1 MFQKIHIF
9 EEYYNYTYTSFMSK
23 KIILFA
29 LLFVCFTQAQE
40 KKYQSLLWEI
50 SGNGLQKNSYVY
62 GSMHVSEKVS
72 YHLSDAFFKHLMEA
86 DMIAN
91 ESDPTTWS
99 DLYNIFSNMYGN
111 NYGYGAFYTNF
122 YINKPKKEDLY
133 PLFRGTNYNLIGLLS
148 RTNEMQKD
156 YQEDTYLDMFIYR
169 TGRKYGKKT
178 LGLED
183 VKTSTI
189 NIMQAEAKIKPK
201 DTEEKRQ
208 QLIKF
213 LKNKNYN
220 EAMMDYYR
228 EKDLDMLDSLTV
240 LSSSETYLKAMLYD
254 RNTDMVKSMDSIMK
268 TGSLFAAIGAA
279 HLPGKKGVIEALR
292 AKGYTVNPVYGDY
305 TETGKQTKKQIEE
318 FFVKP
323 EFETK
328 TSTDGMITLPLYKLV
343 LESGENLES
352 PDLANGGYINVKRS
366 LLKDFLNKDNT
377 LFNHKSLDSL
387 FYENIPGDIIDKKFY
402 NEKNYLVYD
411 IKSKTKTNNAQR
423 YRYYVTPLEI
433 IAVIMGGEGD
443 YVRQYESFV
452 FDNIKIKDNVNSNE
466 KIVPKKGGFE
476 VEVPSYYITQ
486 GNKDFDKQYGDI
498 KIYAY
503 DNEEKA
509 NYFLLENTLGD
520 NDNLEDSEFELKRIH
535 YEFYNQHDID
545 SINTSLDKE
554 KMSFTSESKI
564 GDKNIYL
571 KTVINGS
578 KYYLLGTVGASK
590 SKADSFFNSFTL
602 KPLNAEVETK
612 LYKDKTAMFTVEIPK
627 KQNEYLDFRFDRDY
641 DSYEKKENIF
651 KVKSK
656 AFSFMSP
663 TGKDVELSFYQYH
676 KYGSEK
682 NLDSIWKEFRDHIK
696 SDFASNNYDAI
707 DKDMDIQSMDTSVEM
722 VANDAIPSDLNELV
736 SEDKKKKLSYNVSR
750 WDEELG
756 LNNKDKNKIELIDEK
771 LTSNENKTVHEMNV
785 LAVKPNSN
793 QAIKYKA
800 VFKDGMSYL
809 MKTLVDRNYKND
821 DAFVEKTFNSLKP
834 FDTIIQPSVFE
845 NKFKYFVEDAYSE
858 NDTIRYSALKS
869 AYFLEI
875 TKEDLPQ
882 VKEFLEGFEFA
893 QDENEALV
901 ILYQKIGAIKD
912 PAIIAYLENV
922 YKKEDV
928 TTSIQFAILN
938 ALTNQKSKTAYKVIA
953 KLLEYDLPLSDNEYE
968 VSSLF
973 TAFEYDIENSQVLF
987 PDIFQFYSVN
997 EYHTPIID
1005 FTNKVIESNLGNPK
1019 KLKTYKKM
1027 LLTNA
1032 KLEYKRVLSWKQ
1044 KQDIQ
1049 ENDGYGYYDSGSYAP
1064 TEELSSYLNI
1074 LYPFKKEKAVAE
1086 LYAKVDKLNV
1096 DNLNI
1101 SLAKIQLD
1109 KNNDVDK
1116 KTIDK
1121 LLSKPETEFVAFQI
1135 LHHTKQ
1141 LDELNK
1147 FSEDSIALASMRYFD
1162 KLKSKKDEV
1171 TFLEKRILQQ
1181 DKKEIHY
1188 FFYKI
1193 VDIDEDSYNKNAE
1206 KIAGIAFVM
1215 ENGKINPQAFK
1226 KLRSK
1231 TVIEEKE
1238 IEPYIRAAI
1247 DESINTNH
1255 PRATY
1260 QKLSDA
1266 NNMYGYDDEQ
1276 Y

>member
-1 MFQKIHIF
+1 
-9 EEYYNYTYTSFMSK
+9 MSK
-23 KIILFA
+23 KIILIA
-29 LLFVCFTQAQE
+29 LLFVCFSQAQE

-50 SGNGLQKNSYVY
+50 SGNGLQKKSYVY

-122 YINKPKKEDLY
+122 YINKPKKEELY
-133 PLFRGTNYNLIGLLS
+133 PLFQGTNYNLIGLLS
-148 RTNEMQKD
+148 RTNEMKKD

-189 NIMQAEAKIKPK
+189 NIMQAESKVKPK
-201 DTEEKRQ
+201 DVEEKRQ
-208 QLIKF
+208 KLIKL

-228 EKDLDMLDSLTV
+228 EKDLDMLDSLTT

-279 HLPGKKGVIEALR
+279 HLPGKNGVIEALKT
-292 AKGYTVNPVYGDY
+292 KGYTVNPVYGDY
-305 TETGKQTKKQIEE
+305 TETGKKTKKQIEE
-318 FFVKP
+318 FFIKP

-328 TSTDGMITLPLYKLV
+328 TTTDGMLSLPLYKLV

-387 FYENIPGDIIDKKFY
+387 FYENIPGEILDKKFY

-423 YRYYVTPLEI
+423 YRYYITPLEI

-443 YVRQYESFV
+443 YVRQYESLV
-452 FDNIKIKDNVNSNE
+452 FDNIKIKEYSNSNE
-466 KIVPKKGGFE
+466 KFVPKKGGFE
-476 VEVPSYYITQ
+476 LKVPSYFITQ

-498 KIYAY
+498 KLYAY

-509 NYFLLENTLGD
+509 NYFLLESTLGD
-520 NDNLEDSEFELKRIH
+520 NDNLEDSDFELKRIQ
-535 YEFYNQHDID
+535 YEFYNQHDLD
-545 SINTSLDKE
+545 STNTIFNKE
-554 KMSFTSESKI
+554 KNFFTSESKI
-564 GDKNIYL
+564 GTKDIHL

-590 SKADSFFNSFTL
+590 SKATSFFDSFSL
-602 KPLNAEVETK
+602 KNLNAESETK
-612 LYKDKTAMFTVEIPK
+612 VYKDKTAMFTVEIPK

-656 AFSFMSP
+656 VFSFMSA

-682 NLDSIWKEFRDHIK
+682 NLDSVWTEFRKHIK
-696 SDFASNNYDAI
+696 SDFASNTYDTSDPEMAI
-707 DKDMDIQSMDTSVEM
+707 DGMETTLEM
-722 VANDAIPSDLNELV
+722 VSGDVIPSDLKLNATD
-736 SEDKKKKLSYNVSR
+736 DKKKKLSYNISR
-750 WDEELG
+750 WDEELE
-756 LNNKDKNKIELIDEK
+756 LNKKDKNKIELINEK
-771 LTSNENKTVHEMNV
+771 LTSNEDKTVHEMNV
-785 LAVKPNSN
+785 LAIKPNSN

-809 MKTLVDRNYKND
+809 MKTLVEKDYKND
-821 DAFVEKTFNSLKP
+821 DAFVEKTFNSFKP
-834 FDTIIQPSVFE
+834 FDTIISPSVFE

-869 AYFLEI
+869 IDFLEI
-875 TKEDLPQ
+875 NKEDLPQ
-882 VKEFLEGFEFA
+882 LKEFLEGFEFK
-893 QDENEALV
+893 QDENVALV
-901 ILYQKIGAIKD
+901 SLYEKIGRIKD
-912 PAIIAYLENV
+912 PAIIPYLENI

-938 ALTNQKSKTAYKVIA
+938 ALTNQKSKAAYKVIG

-1005 FTNKVIESNLGNPK
+1005 FTNKLIESNLSNPK
-1019 KLKTYKKM
+1019 KLKSYKKM

-1044 KQDIQ
+1044 KQDTK
-1049 ENDGYGYYDSGSYAP
+1049 ENEEYGYYDDGSYAP

-1086 LYAKVDKLNV
+1086 LYAKIDKLNV

-1121 LLSKPETEFVAFQI
+1121 LLAKSETKFVALQM

-1141 LDELNK
+1141 FDELNK
-1147 FSEDSIALASMRYFD
+1147 FSEDSIAVASMRYFD
-1162 KLKSKKDEV
+1162 KLKDKKDDI
-1171 TFLEKRILQQ
+1171 TFLEKRIIKQ

-1193 VDIDEDSYNKNAE
+1193 IDIDEDSYNKNAE

-1215 ENGKINPQAFK
+1215 EEGKINPQAFK
-1226 KLRSK
+1226 KVRSK
-1231 TVIEEKE
+1231 TIIEEKE
-1238 IEPYIRAAI
+1238 IEPHIKSVI
-1247 DESINTNH
+1247 DESINTFH

-1260 QKLSDA
+1260 QKQSD
-1266 NNMYGYDDEQ
+1266 NYNIYGDYDGE

>member
-1 MFQKIHIF
+1 
-9 EEYYNYTYTSFMSK
+9 MSK
-23 KIILFA
+23 KILLLS

-50 SGNGLQKNSYVY
+50 SGNGLQKNSYIY

-86 DMIAN
+86 DFIAN
-91 ESDPTTWS
+91 ESDPATWS
-99 DLYNIFSNMYGN
+99 DLYNIFGNMYGS

-122 YINKPKKEDLY
+122 YITKPKKEELY
-133 PLFRGTNYNLIGLLS
+133 PLFQGTNYNLIGLLS
-148 RTNEMQKD
+148 RTNEMKKD

-183 VKTSTI
+183 VKSSTI
-189 NIMQAEAKIKPK
+189 NIMEAEAKVKTK
-201 DTEEKRQ
+201 DVEENRQ
-208 QLIKF
+208 KLLKLI
-213 LKNKNYN
+213 KNKNYN

-228 EKDLDMLDSLTV
+228 EKDLDMLDSLTI
-240 LSSSETYLKAMLYD
+240 LSSSENYLKAMLYD

-268 TGSLFAAIGAA
+268 TGSLFSAIGAA
-279 HLPGKKGVIEALR
+279 HLPGKNGVIEALR
-292 AKGYTVNPVYGDY
+292 TKGYTVNPVYGEY
-305 TETGKQTKKQIEE
+305 TDEGRNTKKQIEE
-318 FFVKP
+318 YFIKP

-328 TSTDGMITLPLYKLV
+328 TTTDGMLSLPLYKLV

-352 PDLANGGYINVKRS
+352 PDLANGGYINIKRS
-366 LLKDFLNKDNT
+366 LLKDFLGKDND

-387 FYENIPGDIIDKKFY
+387 FYENIPGDILDKKFY
-402 NEKNYLVYD
+402 TEKNYLVYD

-423 YRYYVTPLEI
+423 YRYYITPLEI

-443 YVRQYESFV
+443 YVRQYESYV
-452 FDNIKIKDNVNSNE
+452 FDNIQIKDNSNAKE
-466 KIVPKKGGFE
+466 KFVAKKGGFE
-476 VEVPSYYITQ
+476 VEIPSYYITQ
-486 GNKDFDKQYGDI
+486 GNKDFDKQYADI

-503 DNEEKA
+503 DSEEKA
-509 NYFLLENTLGD
+509 NYFLIENTLGD

-535 YEFYNQHDID
+535 YEFYNQHDLD
-545 SINTSLDKE
+545 STNTFFNKE
-554 KMSFTSESKI
+554 KMFFTSSSKI
-564 GDKNIYL
+564 GEKEIYL

-590 SKADSFFNSFTL
+590 SKADSFFDSFTL
-602 KPLNAEVETK
+602 KSLSAEVETK
-612 LYKDKTAMFTVEIPK
+612 IYEDKTAMFTVEIPK
-627 KQNEYLDFRFDRDY
+627 KQNEYLDFRFDRAY

-656 AFSFMSP
+656 AFSFISP

-682 NLDSIWKEFRDHIK
+682 NLDSVWNEFREHIK
-696 SDFASNNYDAI
+696 SDFASYSYD
-707 DKDMDIQSMDTSVEM
+707 DISAVGNAVESATM
-722 VANDAIPSDLNELV
+722 AVEAAVNGEIIPADLNLEATD
-736 SEDKKKKLSYNVSR
+736 DKKKLNYYISR

-756 LNNKDKNKIELIDEK
+756 FNKKDKNKIELINEQ
-771 LTSNENKTVHEMNV
+771 LTSNEDKTVHEMNV

-809 MKTLVDRNYKND
+809 MKTLVEKDYKND
-821 DAFVEKTFNSLKP
+821 DTFVEKTFNSFKP
-834 FDTIIQPSVFE
+834 FDTIISPSIFE
-845 NKFKYFVEDAYSE
+845 NKFQYFVEDAYSE
-858 NDTIRYSALKS
+858 SDTIRYSALKS
-869 AYFLEI
+869 ISFLEI

-893 QDENEALV
+893 QDENDA
-901 ILYQKIGAIKD
+901 IIALYQKIGQIKD
-912 PAIIAYLENV
+912 PEIIPYLENI
-922 YKKEDV
+922 YKKENV

-938 ALTNQKSKTAYKVIA
+938 ALTNQKNKDSYKVIA

-973 TAFEYDIENSQVLF
+973 SAFEYDIENSQILF

-1005 FTNKVIESNLGNPK
+1005 FTNKLIESNLGNPK

-1044 KQDIQ
+1044 KHDMQ
-1049 ENDGYGYYDSGSYAP
+1049 ENDGYGYDDESNAP

-1074 LYPFKKEKAVAE
+1074 LYPYKKEKTVAE

-1109 KNNDVDK
+1109 KNNEVDK
-1116 KTIDK
+1116 KTIEK
-1121 LLSKPETEFVAFQI
+1121 LIAKPETKFVAFQL

-1141 LDELNK
+1141 LEELYT
-1147 FSEDSIALASMRYFD
+1147 FSEDSIALSSLRYFD
-1162 KLKSKKDEV
+1162 KLKKDKAEI
-1171 TFLEKRILQQ
+1171 TFLEKRIIKQ
-1181 DKKEIHY
+1181 DNKEIHF
-1188 FFYKI
+1188 FFYKV
-1193 VDIDEDSYNKNAE
+1193 VDIDEDSYTKNAE
-1206 KIAGIAFVM
+1206 IISGIGFVM
-1215 ENGKINPQAFK
+1215 ENGKINPQAYK
-1226 KLRSK
+1226 KLQSK
-1231 TVIEEKE
+1231 TIIEEKE
-1238 IEPYIRAAI
+1238 IEPHIKSVI

-1260 QKLSDA
+1260 QKQSDDY
-1266 NNMYGYDDEQ
+1266 NMYGDYNEQ

>member
-1 MFQKIHIF
+1 
-9 EEYYNYTYTSFMSK
+9 MSK
-23 KIILFA
+23 KIILIA

-50 SGNGLQKNSYVY
+50 SGNGLQKKSYVY

-91 ESDPTTWS
+91 ESDPATWS

-111 NYGYGAFYTNF
+111 NYGYGAFYSNF

-148 RTNEMQKD
+148 RTNEMKKD

-183 VKTSTI
+183 VKSSTI
-189 NIMQAEAKIKPK
+189 NIMKAEAKVKPK
-201 DTEEKRQ
+201 DVEEKRQ
-208 QLIKF
+208 QLIKL

-220 EAMMDYYR
+220 DAMMDYYR

-240 LSSSETYLKAMLYD
+240 LSSSEVYLKAMLYD

-292 AKGYTVNPVYGDY
+292 TKGYTVNPVYGDY
-305 TETGKQTKKQIEE
+305 TDTGKKTKKQIEE
-318 FFVKP
+318 YFIKP

-328 TSTDGMITLPLYKLV
+328 TSTDGMLSLPLYKLV
-343 LESGENLES
+343 LENGENLES

-366 LLKDFLNKDNT
+366 LLKDFLSKDNT

-387 FYENIPGDIIDKKFY
+387 FYENIPGDILDKKFY

-423 YRYYVTPLEI
+423 YRYYITPLEI

-452 FDNIKIKDNVNSNE
+452 FDNIKIKDNSNSNE
-466 KIVPKKGGFE
+466 KFVPKKGGFE
-476 VEVPSYYITQ
+476 VYVPSYYITQ
-486 GNKDFDKQYGDI
+486 GNKDFDKQYADI
-498 KIYAY
+498 KVYAY
-503 DNEEKA
+503 DSEEKA

-520 NDNLEDSEFELKRIH
+520 NDNLEDTEFELKRIH
-535 YEFYNQHDID
+535 YEFYNQHDLD
-545 SINTSLDKE
+545 STNTSFNKE
-554 KMSFTSESKI
+554 KISFISESKI
-564 GDKNIYL
+564 GEKEIHL

-590 SKADSFFNSFTL
+590 NKADSFFDSFTL
-602 KPLNAEVETK
+602 KSLNAVVENKT
-612 LYKDKTAMFTVEIPK
+612 YEDKTAMFTVEIPK

-641 DSYEKKENIF
+641 DSYEKKENLF

-663 TGKDVELSFYQYH
+663 TGKDVELTFYQYH

-682 NLDSIWKEFRDHIK
+682 NLDSIWKEFRNHIK
-696 SDFASNNYDAI
+696 SDFASNNFDSFDSNMAVEAI
-707 DKDMDIQSMDTSVEM
+707 DASTEM
-722 VANDAIPSDLNELV
+722 VSGDIIPADLNELV
-736 SEDKKKKLSYNVSR
+736 SEDKKKKLSYNISR
-750 WDEELG
+750 WDEELN
-756 LNNKDKNKIELIDEK
+756 LKKKEKNKIELINEK
-771 LTSNENKTVHEMNV
+771 LTSNEDKTVHEMNV

-800 VFKDGMSYL
+800 IFKDGMSYL
-809 MKTLVDRNYKND
+809 MKTLVEKDYQND
-821 DAFVEKTFNSLKP
+821 NEFIEKTFNSFKP
-834 FDTIIQPSVFE
+834 FDTILSSSVFE
-845 NKFKYFVEDAYSE
+845 NKFKYFTEDAYSE

-869 AYFLEI
+869 VYFLEI

-882 VKEFLEGFEFA
+882 VKEFLEGFEFT
-893 QDENEALV
+893 QDENDALV
-901 ILYQKIGAIKD
+901 ALYEKIGRIKD
-912 PAIIAYLENV
+912 PAIIPYLENV
-922 YKKEDV
+922 YRKEEV

-938 ALTNQKSKTAYKVIA
+938 ALTNQKSKAAYKVIA

-1005 FTNKVIESNLGNPK
+1005 FTNKLIESNLGNPK

-1044 KQDIQ
+1044 KQDMK
-1049 ENDGYGYYDSGSYAP
+1049 ENDGYGYYDGGGYAP
-1064 TEELSSYLNI
+1064 TTELISYLNI

-1086 LYAKVDKLNV
+1086 LYTKIDKINL

-1101 SLAKIQLD
+1101 GLAKIQLD

-1121 LLSKPETEFVAFQI
+1121 LLSKPETKFVAFQM

-1141 LDELNK
+1141 LEELNK
-1147 FSEDSIALASMRYFD
+1147 INEDSIALASMRYFD
-1162 KLKSKKDEV
+1162 KLKNDKDEV
-1171 TFLEKRILQQ
+1171 TFYEKRIIQK
-1181 DKKEIHY
+1181 DNKEIHY
-1188 FFYKI
+1188 YFYKI

-1206 KIAGIAFVM
+1206 KISGIGFVM
-1215 ENGKINPQAFK
+1215 EDGKINPQAYK

-1231 TVIEEKE
+1231 TIIEEKE
-1238 IEPYIRAAI
+1238 IEPYIKSVI

-1260 QKLSDA
+1260 QKMSDG
-1266 NNMYGYDDEQ
+1266 NNLYGGYEEE
-1276 Y
+1276 YYEE

>member
-1 MFQKIHIF
+1 
-9 EEYYNYTYTSFMSK
+9 MSK
-23 KIILFA
+23 KIILIA
-29 LLFVCFTQAQE
+29 LLFVCITHAQE

-50 SGNGLQKNSYVY
+50 SGNGLQKKSYVY

-122 YINKPKKEDLY
+122 YINKPKKEELY
-133 PLFRGTNYNLIGLLS
+133 PLFQGTNYNLIGLLS
-148 RTNEMQKD
+148 RTNEMKKD

-183 VKTSTI
+183 VKSSTI
-189 NIMQAEAKIKPK
+189 NIMKAEAKVKPK
-201 DTEEKRQ
+201 DVEENRQ
-208 QLIKF
+208 KLLKL

-228 EKDLDMLDSLTV
+228 EKDLDMLDSLTI

-254 RNTDMVKSMDSIMK
+254 RNIDMVKSMDSIMK

-279 HLPGKKGVIEALR
+279 HLPGKNGVIEALR
-292 AKGYTVNPVYGDY
+292 TKGYTVNPVYGEY
-305 TETGKQTKKQIEE
+305 TDEGRKTKKQIEE
-318 FFVKP
+318 YFIKP
-323 EFETK
+323 QFETK
-328 TSTDGMITLPLYKLV
+328 TTTDAMLSLPLYKLV

-387 FYENIPGDIIDKKFY
+387 FYENIPGDILDKKFY

-423 YRYYVTPLEI
+423 YRYYITPLEI

-443 YVRQYESFV
+443 YVRQYESYV
-452 FDNIKIKDNVNSNE
+452 FDNIQIKDNSNSNE
-466 KIVPKKGGFE
+466 KFVAKKGGFE
-476 VEVPSYYITQ
+476 VEIPSYYITQ

-509 NYFLLENTLGD
+509 NYFLIENTLGD
-520 NDNLEDSEFELKRIH
+520 NENLEDSEFELKRIQ
-535 YEFYNQHDID
+535 YEFYNQHDLD
-545 SINTSLDKE
+545 STNTFFNKE
-554 KMSFTSESKI
+554 KMYFTSTSKI
-564 GDKNIYL
+564 GEKDIYL
-571 KTVINGS
+571 KTVLNGS

-590 SKADSFFNSFTL
+590 NKADSFFDSFVIKNL
-602 KPLNAEVETK
+602 SAEVETK
-612 LYKDKTAMFTVEIPK
+612 LYEDKTAMFTVEIPK

-641 DSYEKKENIF
+641 DSYEKKENLF

-663 TGKDVELSFYQYH
+663 TGKDVEMSFYQYH

-682 NLDSIWKEFRDHIK
+682 SLDSVWNEFRNHIK
-696 SDFASNNYDAI
+696 SDFASQNYDTFDTDMAI
-707 DKDMDIQSMDTSVEM
+707 DALEATVEM
-722 VANDAIPSDLNELV
+722 VSGDIIPSDLNTEATD
-736 SEDKKKKLSYNVSR
+736 DKKKKLSYNISR

-756 LNNKDKNKIELIDEK
+756 FNKKDRNKIELINEK
-771 LTSNENKTVHEMNV
+771 LTSNEEKTVHEMNV

-793 QAIKYKA
+793 QAVKYKA

-809 MKTLVDRNYKND
+809 MKTLVEKDYKND
-821 DAFVEKTFNSLKP
+821 DAFIEKTFNSFKP
-834 FDTIIQPSVFE
+834 FDTILSTSVFE
-845 NKFKYFVEDAYSE
+845 NKFKYFVEDAYSD

-869 AYFLEI
+869 VYFLEI
-875 TKEDLPQ
+875 TNEDLPQ
-882 VKEFLEGFEFA
+882 VKEFLESFEFA

-901 ILYQKIGAIKD
+901 ALYEKIGRIKD
-912 PAIIAYLENV
+912 PAIIPYLENI

-938 ALTNQKSKTAYKVIA
+938 ALTNQKSKAAYKVIA
-953 KLLEYDLPLSDNEYE
+953 NLLEYDLPLSDNEYE

-1019 KLKTYKKM
+1019 KLKSYKKM

-1044 KQDIQ
+1044 KQDMQ
-1049 ENDGYGYYDSGSYAP
+1049 ENDGYGYYDDGSYAP

-1101 SLAKIQLD
+1101 GLAKIQLD

-1121 LLSKPETEFVAFQI
+1121 LLSKPETKFVAFQI
-1135 LHHTKQ
+1135 MHHTKQ
-1141 LDELNK
+1141 IEELHK
-1147 FSEDSIALASMRYFD
+1147 FSEDSIALSSMRHFD
-1162 KLKSKKDEV
+1162 NLKNNKDEV
-1171 TFLEKRILQQ
+1171 TFLEKRIITQN
-1181 DKKEIHY
+1181 KKEIHY

-1206 KIAGIAFVM
+1206 KISGIGFVM

-1231 TVIEEKE
+1231 TIIEEKE
-1238 IEPYIRAAI
+1238 IEPHIKSVI

-1266 NNMYGYDDEQ
+1266 YNMYGDYDEQ

>member
-1 MFQKIHIF
+1 
-9 EEYYNYTYTSFMSK
+9 MSK
-23 KIILFA
+23 KIILIA

-86 DMIAN
+86 DFVAN

-99 DLYNIFSNMYGN
+99 DLYNIFSGMYGN
-111 NYGYGAFYTNF
+111 NYGYGAFYSNF
-122 YINKPKKEDLY
+122 YITKPKKEDLY

-148 RTNEMQKD
+148 RTNEMNKD

-183 VKTSTI
+183 VKSSTI
-189 NIMQAEAKIKPK
+189 NIMKAEAKVKPK
-201 DTEEKRQ
+201 DVEENRQ
-208 QLIKF
+208 KLKKL

-254 RNTDMVKSMDSIMK
+254 RNTDMVKSIDSIMK
-268 TGSLFAAIGAA
+268 TGSLFAAVGAA
-279 HLPGKKGVIEALR
+279 HLPGKNGIIEALR
-292 AKGYTVNPVYGDY
+292 AKGYTVKPVFGEY
-305 TETGKQTKKQIEE
+305 TDEGRKTKKQIEE
-318 FFVKP
+318 YFIKP
-323 EFETK
+323 EFENK
-328 TSTDGMITLPLYKLV
+328 TSTDGMLSLPLFKLV
-343 LESGENLES
+343 LENGENFES

-366 LLKDFLNKDNT
+366 LLKDFITKDNS

-387 FYENIPGDIIDKKFY
+387 FYENIPGDILDKKFY

-411 IKSKTKTNNAQR
+411 IKSKTKTNNAQH
-423 YRYYVTPLEI
+423 YRYYITPLEI

-443 YVRQYESFV
+443 YVRQYESYV
-452 FDNIKIKDNVNSNE
+452 FDNITLKSNE
-466 KIVPKKGGFE
+466 NSTQKFIPKKGGFE

-486 GNKDFDKQYGDI
+486 GNKDFDKQYADI
-498 KIYAY
+498 KLLAY
-503 DNEEKA
+503 DESEKS
-509 NYFLLENTLGD
+509 NYFIEEQTLAD
-520 NDNLEDSEFELKRIH
+520 NDNLEDTEFELKRIQ
-535 YEFYNQHDID
+535 YEFYNQHDLD
-545 SINTSLDKE
+545 STNTSFNKNE
-554 KMSFTSESKI
+554 MSFVSQSKI
-564 GDKNIYL
+564 GSKDIYL
-571 KTVINGS
+571 KSVIDGS

-590 SKADSFFNSFTL
+590 NKTEAFFNSFIT
-602 KPLNAEVETK
+602 KKLNAEVETRV
-612 LYKDKTAMFTVEIPK
+612 YVDSTAMFSIEIPK

-641 DSYEKKENIF
+641 NSYQKKENIF

-656 AFSFMSP
+656 AFAFISP

-676 KYGSEK
+676 KYDSEK
-682 NLDSIWKEFRDHIK
+682 NLDSVWKEFRDHIK
-696 SDFASNNYDAI
+696 SDFASNSYDNYDSA
-707 DKDMDIQSMDTSVEM
+707 MDTVESVETAVEM
-722 VANDAIPSDLNELV
+722 VAGDVTPSDLNNED
-736 SEDKKKKLSYNVSR
+736 SDKKKKMSYNISR

-756 LNNKDKNKIELIDEK
+756 FNKKDKNKIELVDEK
-771 LTSNENKTVHEMNV
+771 LTSNADKTVHEMNV

-809 MKTLVDRNYKND
+809 MKTLVEKEYKDD
-821 DAFVEKTFNSLKP
+821 DAFVEKTFNSFKP
-834 FDTIIQPSVFE
+834 FDTIITPSVFE
-845 NKFKYFVEDAYSE
+845 NKFKYFVADAYSE

-869 AYFLEI
+869 VYFLDI
-875 TKEDLPQ
+875 SKEDLPQ
-882 VKEFLEGFEFA
+882 VKEFLDGFEFK
-893 QDENEALV
+893 QDEIETLVAL
-901 ILYQKIGAIKD
+901 YEKIGQIKD
-912 PAIIAYLENV
+912 PAIIPYLEEV

-938 ALTNQKSKTAYKVIA
+938 ALTNQKSKEAYKVIG

-968 VSSLF
+968 VTSLF
-973 TAFEYDIENSQVLF
+973 STFEYDIKNSEVLF
-987 PDIFQFYSVN
+987 PDVFQFYSVN

-1005 FTNKVIESNLGNPK
+1005 FTNKLIESNLGNPK
-1019 KLKTYKKM
+1019 KLKSYKKM

-1044 KQDIQ
+1044 KQNIKD
-1049 ENDGYGYYDSGSYAP
+1049 NDDYGYYDDGSYAP
-1064 TEELSSYLNI
+1064 TDELISYLNI

-1086 LYAKVDKLNV
+1086 LYAKVDKLDVENV
-1096 DNLNI
+1096 NI
-1101 SLAKIQLD
+1101 GLAKIQLD
-1109 KNNDVDK
+1109 KNNEINK
-1116 KTIDK
+1116 KTIER
-1121 LLSKPETEFVAFQI
+1121 LMAKPKTKFVAFQM
-1135 LHHTKQ
+1135 LHHTKE
-1141 LDELNK
+1141 LEELNK
-1147 FSEDSIALASMRYFD
+1147 FGEDTIALAGMRYFD
-1162 KLKSKKDEV
+1162 DLKKDKDEV
-1171 TFLEKRILQQ
+1171 TFLEKRIITQ

-1206 KIAGIAFVM
+1206 RIGGIAFVM
-1215 ENGKINPQAFK
+1215 EDGKINPQAFK

-1231 TVIEEKE
+1231 AIIEEKE
-1238 IEPYIRAAI
+1238 IEPYMKSVI

-1260 QKLSDA
+1260 QKMSDA
-1266 NNMYGYDDEQ
+1266 YNRYGYDEEYYED
-1276 Y
+1276 

>member
-1 MFQKIHIF
+1 
-9 EEYYNYTYTSFMSK
+9 MSK
-23 KIILFA
+23 KIILIA

-50 SGNGLQKNSYVY
+50 SGNGLEKKSYVY

-91 ESDPTTWS
+91 ESDPATWS

-111 NYGYGAFYTNF
+111 NYGYGAFYSNF

-148 RTNEMQKD
+148 RTNEMKKD

-183 VKTSTI
+183 VKSSTI
-189 NIMQAEAKIKPK
+189 NIMKAEAKVKPK
-201 DTEEKRQ
+201 DVEEKRQ
-208 QLIKF
+208 QLIKL

-220 EAMMDYYR
+220 DAMMDYYR

-240 LSSSETYLKAMLYD
+240 LSSSEVYLKAMLYD
-254 RNTDMVKSMDSIMK
+254 RNTVMVASMDSIMK

-279 HLPGKKGVIEALR
+279 HLPGKNGVIEALR
-292 AKGYTVNPVYGDY
+292 TKGYTVNPVYGDY
-305 TETGKQTKKQIEE
+305 TETGKKTKKQIEE
-318 FFVKP
+318 YFIKP

-328 TSTDGMITLPLYKLV
+328 TSTDGMLSLPLYKLV
-343 LESGENLES
+343 LENGENLES

-366 LLKDFLNKDNT
+366 LLKDFLSKDNT

-387 FYENIPGDIIDKKFY
+387 FYENIPGDILEKKFY

-423 YRYYVTPLEI
+423 YRYYITPLEI

-452 FDNIKIKDNVNSNE
+452 FDNIKIKDNSNSNE
-466 KIVPKKGGFE
+466 KFVPKKGGFE
-476 VEVPSYYITQ
+476 VDVPSYYITQ
-486 GNKDFDKQYGDI
+486 GNKDFDKQYADI

-503 DNEEKA
+503 DSEEKA

-520 NDNLEDSEFELKRIH
+520 NDNLEDTEFELKRIH
-535 YEFYNQHDID
+535 YEFYNQHDLD
-545 SINTSLDKE
+545 STNTSFNKE
-554 KMSFTSESKI
+554 KISFISESKI
-564 GDKNIYL
+564 GEKEIHL

-590 SKADSFFNSFTL
+590 NKADSFFDSFTL
-602 KPLNAEVETK
+602 KSLSAVVENKT
-612 LYKDKTAMFTVEIPK
+612 YEDKTAMFAVEIPK

-641 DSYEKKENIF
+641 DSYEKKENLF

-663 TGKDVELSFYQYH
+663 TGKDVELTFYQYH

-696 SDFASNNYDAI
+696 SDFASNNFDSFDSEMAVEAI
-707 DKDMDIQSMDTSVEM
+707 DASTEM
-722 VANDAIPSDLNELV
+722 VSGDIIPADLNELV
-736 SEDKKKKLSYNVSR
+736 SENKKKKLSYNISR
-750 WDEELG
+750 WDEELN
-756 LNNKDKNKIELIDEK
+756 LNTKDKNKIELINEK
-771 LTSNENKTVHEMNV
+771 LTSNEDKTVHEMNV

-809 MKTLVDRNYKND
+809 MKTLVEKDYQND
-821 DAFVEKTFNSLKP
+821 NEFIEKTFNSFKP
-834 FDTIIQPSVFE
+834 FDTILSSSVFE
-845 NKFKYFVEDAYSE
+845 NKFKYFTEDAYSE

-869 AYFLEI
+869 VYFLEI

-893 QDENEALV
+893 QDENDALV
-901 ILYQKIGAIKD
+901 ALYEKIGRIKD
-912 PAIIAYLENV
+912 PAIIPYLENV
-922 YKKEDV
+922 YRKEDV

-938 ALTNQKSKTAYKVIA
+938 ALTNQKSKAAYKVIA

-973 TAFEYDIENSQVLF
+973 TAFESDIENSQVLF

-1005 FTNKVIESNLGNPK
+1005 FTNKLIESNLGNPK

-1044 KQDIQ
+1044 KQDMK
-1049 ENDGYGYYDSGSYAP
+1049 ENDGYGYYDGGGYAP
-1064 TEELSSYLNI
+1064 TTELISYLNI

-1086 LYAKVDKLNV
+1086 LYTKIDKINL

-1101 SLAKIQLD
+1101 GLAKIQLD

-1121 LLSKPETEFVAFQI
+1121 LLSKPETKFVAFQM

-1141 LDELNK
+1141 LEELNK
-1147 FSEDSIALASMRYFD
+1147 INEDSIALASMRYFD
-1162 KLKSKKDEV
+1162 KLENDKDEV
-1171 TFLEKRILQQ
+1171 TFYEKRIIQK
-1181 DKKEIHY
+1181 DNKEIHY
-1188 FFYKI
+1188 YFYKI

-1206 KIAGIAFVM
+1206 KISGIGFVM
-1215 ENGKINPQAFK
+1215 EDGKINPQAYK

-1231 TVIEEKE
+1231 TIIEEKE
-1238 IEPYIRAAI
+1238 IGPYIKSVI

-1260 QKLSDA
+1260 QKMSDI
-1266 NNMYGYDDEQ
+1266 NNMYGGYEEE
-1276 Y
+1276 YYEE

>member
-1 MFQKIHIF
+1 
-9 EEYYNYTYTSFMSK
+9 MSK
-23 KIILFA
+23 KIILIA
-29 LLFVCFTQAQE
+29 LLFVCITHAQE

-50 SGNGLQKNSYVY
+50 SGNGLQKKSYVY

-122 YINKPKKEDLY
+122 YINKPKKEELY
-133 PLFRGTNYNLIGLLS
+133 PLFQGTNYNLIGLLS
-148 RTNEMQKD
+148 RTNEMKKD

-183 VKTSTI
+183 VKSSTI
-189 NIMQAEAKIKPK
+189 NIMKAEAKVKPK
-201 DTEEKRQ
+201 DVEENRQ
-208 QLIKF
+208 KLLKL

-228 EKDLDMLDSLTV
+228 EKDLDMLDSLTI

-254 RNTDMVKSMDSIMK
+254 RNIDMVKSMDSIMK

-279 HLPGKKGVIEALR
+279 HLPGKNGVIEALR
-292 AKGYTVNPVYGDY
+292 TKGYTVNPVYGEY
-305 TETGKQTKKQIEE
+305 TDEGRKTKKQIEE
-318 FFVKP
+318 YFIKP
-323 EFETK
+323 QFETK
-328 TSTDGMITLPLYKLV
+328 TTTDGMLSLPLYKLV

-387 FYENIPGDIIDKKFY
+387 FYENIPGDILDKKFY

-423 YRYYVTPLEI
+423 YRYYITPLEI

-443 YVRQYESFV
+443 YVRQYESYV
-452 FDNIKIKDNVNSNE
+452 FDNIQIKDNSNSNE
-466 KIVPKKGGFE
+466 KFVAKKGGFE
-476 VEVPSYYITQ
+476 VEIPSYYITQ

-509 NYFLLENTLGD
+509 NYFLIENTLGD
-520 NDNLEDSEFELKRIH
+520 NENLEDSEFELKRIQ
-535 YEFYNQHDID
+535 YEFYNQHDLD
-545 SINTSLDKE
+545 STNTFFNKE
-554 KMSFTSESKI
+554 KMYFTSSSKI
-564 GDKNIYL
+564 GEKDIHL
-571 KTVINGS
+571 KTVLNGS

-590 SKADSFFNSFTL
+590 NKADSFFDSFVIKNL
-602 KPLNAEVETK
+602 SAEVETK
-612 LYKDKTAMFTVEIPK
+612 LYEDKTAMFTVEIPK

-641 DSYEKKENIF
+641 DSYEKKENLF

-663 TGKDVELSFYQYH
+663 TGKDVEMSFYQYH

-682 NLDSIWKEFRDHIK
+682 SLDSVWNEFRNHIK
-696 SDFASNNYDAI
+696 SDFASQNYDTFDTDMAI
-707 DKDMDIQSMDTSVEM
+707 DALEATVEM
-722 VANDAIPSDLNELV
+722 VSGDIIPSDLNTEATD
-736 SEDKKKKLSYNVSR
+736 DKKKKLSYNISR

-756 LNNKDKNKIELIDEK
+756 FNKKDRNKIELINEK
-771 LTSNENKTVHEMNV
+771 LTSNEEKTVHEMNV

-793 QAIKYKA
+793 QAVKYKA

-809 MKTLVDRNYKND
+809 MKTLVEKDYKND
-821 DAFVEKTFNSLKP
+821 DAFIEKTFNSFKP
-834 FDTIIQPSVFE
+834 FDTILSTSVFE
-845 NKFKYFVEDAYSE
+845 NKFKYFVEDAYSD

-869 AYFLEI
+869 VYFLEI
-875 TKEDLPQ
+875 TNEDLPQ
-882 VKEFLEGFEFA
+882 VKEFLESFEFA

-901 ILYQKIGAIKD
+901 ALYEKIGRIKD
-912 PAIIAYLENV
+912 PAIIPYLENI

-938 ALTNQKSKTAYKVIA
+938 ALTNQKSKAAYKVIA
-953 KLLEYDLPLSDNEYE
+953 NLLEYDLPLSDNEYE

-1019 KLKTYKKM
+1019 KLKSYKKM

-1044 KQDIQ
+1044 KQDMQ
-1049 ENDGYGYYDSGSYAP
+1049 ENDGYGYYDDGSYAP

-1101 SLAKIQLD
+1101 GLAKIQLD

-1121 LLSKPETEFVAFQI
+1121 LLSKPETKFVAFQI
-1135 LHHTKQ
+1135 MHHTKQ
-1141 LDELNK
+1141 IEELHK
-1147 FSEDSIALASMRYFD
+1147 FSEDSIALSSMRHFD
-1162 KLKSKKDEV
+1162 NLKNNKDEV
-1171 TFLEKRILQQ
+1171 TFLEKRIITQN
-1181 DKKEIHY
+1181 KKEIHY

-1206 KIAGIAFVM
+1206 KISGIGFVM

-1231 TVIEEKE
+1231 TIIEEKE
-1238 IEPYIRAAI
+1238 IEPHIKSVI

-1266 NNMYGYDDEQ
+1266 YNMYGDYDEQ